1 MVYFRKRLTPGIL
14 GEINEMIVRDAKERQ
29 AKAAE
34 SDHDDRP
41 KGCPSDR
48 PLDRPLDR
56 PSDRLSDSPSDNH
69 SDSDANNNS
78 DSG

>member
-48 PLDRPLDR
+48 P
-56 PSDRLSDSPSDNH
+56 SDRLSDSPSDNH

>member
-1 MVYFRKRLTPGIL
+1 MVYFRKRLTPEIL

-48 PLDRPLDR
+48 P
-56 PSDRLSDSPSDNH
+56 SDRLSDSPSDNH